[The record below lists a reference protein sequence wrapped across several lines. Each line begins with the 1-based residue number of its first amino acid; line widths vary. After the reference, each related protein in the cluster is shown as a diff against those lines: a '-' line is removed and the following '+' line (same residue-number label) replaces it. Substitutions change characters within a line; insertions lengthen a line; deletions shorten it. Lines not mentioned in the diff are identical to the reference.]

1 MQGNGIWGLTFTHK
15 YARRAYKNESMD
27 ILSDDEL
34 LEYMKDR
41 FDGEC
46 GGSLDNLEESVLDEY
61 AREVREQGENFLKR
75 RGDE

>member
-1 MQGNGIWGLTFTHK
+1 
-15 YARRAYKNESMD
+15 MD

-34 LEYMKDR
+34 LEYMKDK